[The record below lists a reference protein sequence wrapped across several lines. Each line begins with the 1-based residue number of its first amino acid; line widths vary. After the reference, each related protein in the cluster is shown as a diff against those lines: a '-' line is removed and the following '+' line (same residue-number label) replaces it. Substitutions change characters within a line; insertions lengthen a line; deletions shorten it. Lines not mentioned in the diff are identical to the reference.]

1 MWYMNQVSEISS
13 LVNIQPLDDV
23 SNVEFSNKIEYQ
35 QHNTLEQ
42 GAPGDIAS

>member
-1 MWYMNQVSEISS
+1 MNQVSEISS